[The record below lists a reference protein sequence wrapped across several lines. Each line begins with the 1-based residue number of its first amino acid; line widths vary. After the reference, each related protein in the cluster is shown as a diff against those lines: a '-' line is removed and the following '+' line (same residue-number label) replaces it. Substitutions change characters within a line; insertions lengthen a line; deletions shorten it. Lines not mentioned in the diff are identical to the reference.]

1 VPLGAPQAR
10 PISDYSVLN
19 LRLDKRGT
27 PTMAEIDHV
36 PLLRQGA
43 DAGMLG
49 VRGSRRST
57 RRPATIVGEIV
68 VSSEVILGYTTLG
81 LLLSVLAQSIA
92 RRS

>member
-1 VPLGAPQAR
+1 MPLGAPQAR
-10 PISDYSVLN
+10 PISDHSVLN

-36 PLLRQGA
+36 LLLRQGA
-43 DAGMLG
+43 DAGMLV

-57 RRPATIVGEIV
+57 RRPATIVGEII